1 MAYNRAYQHQHSA
14 MAPCC
19 CINTTAKSRE
29 FIFKARETDLTMT
42 VFYYIDMMSVSL
54 LPEMHVYMG
63 GCGQLIDQ
71 PAPAWSWLEAN
82 QH

>member
-1 MAYNRAYQHQHSA
+1 MGVLAFVYFLFSKQVMLMAYNHAYQHWHSA
-14 MAPCC
+14 MSPCC

-29 FIFKARETDLTMT
+29 FIFKARETDPTMT

-63 GCGQLIDQ
+63 GC
-71 PAPAWSWLEAN
+71 
-82 QH
+82 